1 MWTFTPLAAMLGL
14 KGVGV
19 AYISIGVS
27 VVVGLIANGRPPRQN
42 RLMKGLRKVCELEGL
57 VSK

>member
-1 MWTFTPLAAMLGL
+1 MLGL

-27 VVVGLIANGRPPRQN
+27 VVVGLIANAALPGKIAY
-42 RLMKGLRKVCELEGL
+42 MKGLRKVCELEGL